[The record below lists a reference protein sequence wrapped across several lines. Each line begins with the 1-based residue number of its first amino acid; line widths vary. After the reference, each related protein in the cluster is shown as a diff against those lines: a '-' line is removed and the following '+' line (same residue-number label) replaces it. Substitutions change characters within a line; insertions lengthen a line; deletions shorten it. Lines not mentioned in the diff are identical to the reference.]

1 MKTAKALWRYFVLGA
16 LGTTVAFASGCG
28 DFDELGKVYKLTGT
42 SLSDPALGKV
52 RSRISRV
59 CPPSATDIR
68 VELHVGELLG
78 GSSTVVK
85 CVVAPDEMR
94 KFITE
99 SGEMW
104 HFDSTVSNARKG
116 GPDISALQDFYH
128 DDVWRREWEAARQS
142 DEYWSYYE
150 VYPNNGG
157 TRWVYFV
164 KTKTMFYDWS
174 SN

>member
-1 MKTAKALWRYFVLGA
+1 LGA
-16 LGTTVAFASGCG
+16 LGMVVALVSGCG
-28 DFDELGKVYKLTGT
+28 DFNELGKVYKLTGT
-42 SLSDPALGKV
+42 SLSDPALDKV
-52 RSRISRV
+52 CSRIDSV

-78 GSSTVVK
+78 GSSILVK
-85 CVVAPDEMR
+85 CVVAPDAMR
-94 KFITE
+94 KFIME
-99 SGEMW
+99 SGKAW
-104 HFDSTVSNARKG
+104 HFDSTVSNARAN

-142 DEYWSYYE
+142 DECWSHYE